1 MIKTI
6 FVLLAAIGLTCAGK
20 SAQGNVFYKLSP
32 TATYLR
38 TSREGPS
45 PNSPLNLTQLG
56 ILPGMTL
63 RIATVGE
70 FTIDCGE
77 VNYRN
82 TATAVFSSSTTV
94 LSSDNQYRLSGAID
108 AGDDIVTWVTM
119 YDGLTTDIPE
129 DFYVGPEGVDVVVP
143 EGALYLFAAGRDD
156 WYSDNLDRD
165 NDFGINIDIIAVPES
180 SSMFALASGLGC
192 FGLFMR
198 RRWK

>member
-1 MIKTI
+1 M
-6 FVLLAAIGLTCAGK
+6 FVLLAVIGLTFAGK
-20 SAQGNVFYKLSP
+20 LAQGAVFYKLGP

-45 PNSPLNLTQLG
+45 PNTPLNLTQLG

-63 RIATVGE
+63 RITTIGE
-70 FTIDCGE
+70 FTIDCYE

-94 LSSDNQYRLSGAID
+94 LSSDNQYRLPGAIN

-129 DFYVGPEGVDVVVP
+129 DFYVGPECVDVVVP

-165 NDFGINIDIIAVPES
+165 NDFGLNIEIVTVPES
-180 SSMFALASGLGC
+180 SSLFALAGVLGC
-192 FGLFMR
+192 FALSLR
-198 RRWK
+198 RRWR